1 MMSRPNIQTRLMHIL
16 TSTLF
21 VMLVECGLENNPDEE
36 RVENNSNNNDITC
49 KR

>member
-21 VMLVECGLENNPDEE
+21 DMLVEFGLENNPNEE
-36 RVENNSNNNDITC
+36 RVENNSNNNDENM
-49 KR
+49 

>member
-21 VMLVECGLENNPDEE
+21 DMLVEFGLENNPDEE
-36 RVENNSNNNDITC
+36 RVENNSNNNDENM
-49 KR
+49 